1 MVYFFKTMRD
11 RIVLLIKNK
20 ENTRLI
26 TNFVSL
32 ISVKGVDFLIPLF
45 VLPYL
50 VRTLGIEMFGLISFS
65 TAFTMYFGAIIHYG
79 YSITAVRD
87 IARVRQDKNMLS
99 KTYSEFLGV
108 SIFLLLVSCIILT
121 LFLLIV
127 PSLNEYWELH
137 LYSFF
142 FIAMQSFF
150 PSWFFQGIEKMK
162 FIAYIN
168 LSTKILFLVSL
179 WFFVKS
185 PDDYLFV
192 PLLNACAMSISTLV
206 SFIVI
211 HKYLKI
217 SFIKPTVSQA
227 ISVLSKGQHSFIVQL
242 APTLYNS
249 TAMFLLG
256 YTSTNTLVG
265 IYASATKL
273 IDALNSIAVL
283 LSSTFLPY
291 LSRNIKKHIYFSRI
305 MIVVGILLS
314 GLAAFFSN
322 QLIVFFF
329 SEENLIVSKYFR
341 YLTPMVLFIFIR
353 FTYGPNYLMLIGKD
367 IVYKN
372 VVLYSCIA
380 FFLIALVLVPHYEIY
395 GAIAILLGTSFVMAV
410 LTFFYYRKNYEITG
424 MQ

>member
-1 MVYFFKTMRD
+1 MID
-11 RIVLLIKNK
+11 RLLLLIKNK
-20 ENTRLI
+20 ENVRLI
-26 TNFVSL
+26 ANFASL
-32 ISVKGVDFLIPLF
+32 FSIKGVDFLIPLF

-50 VRTLGIEMFGLISFS
+50 VKTLGIDVFGLISFS
-65 TAFTMYFGAIIHYG
+65 IAFNMYFGAIIHYG

-87 IARVRQDKNMLS
+87 VARVRHDKAMLS

-108 SIFLLLVSCIILT
+108 SISLLLVSFIVFT
-121 LFLLIV
+121 LLVLLI
-127 PSLNEYWELH
+127 PSLNQYWELH

-168 LSTKILFLVSL
+168 LSTKILYLVSL
-179 WFFVKS
+179 WILVKS

-192 PLLNACAMSISTLV
+192 PLLNGFAMATSTIV

-211 HKYLKI
+211 HKFLRVR
-217 SFIKPTVSQA
+217 FIRPTMSQA
-227 ISVLSKGQHSFIVQL
+227 KNVLIKGRHSFTVQL

-256 YTSTNTLVG
+256 YTSTNTIVG

-291 LSRNIKKHIYFSRI
+291 LSRNIKKHVFFSRI
-305 MIVVGILLS
+305 MILVGVLLS
-314 GLAAFFSN
+314 VFAFVFSD
-322 QLIVFFF
+322 QLITFFF

-367 IVYKN
+367 AIYKN
-372 VVLYSCIA
+372 VVLYSCLI
-380 FFLIALVLVPHYEIY
+380 FFLIALFLVPKFEIY
-395 GAIAILLGTSFVMAV
+395 GAIIIMTGTSFVMAV
-410 LTFFYYRKNYEITG
+410 MTFFYYRKNYNIDNV
-424 MQ
+424 